1 MGVIAMG
8 KTIAEKVF
16 SRTSGRDVKAGDI
29 VTAKVDLHYNLET
42 GIADIHKRLIKAGL
56 PDGLPRVADPDRLAV
71 MIGDHQGCAAKPS
84 DAAAYKLSRELAK
97 RYGIEK
103 VYDINIS
110 PKATDFKIRKR

>member
-56 PDGLPRVADPDRLAV
+56 PDGLPRVADPDRSRFSAK
-71 MIGDHQGCAAKPS
+71 IQKDQRTAWKPS
-84 DAAAYKLSRELAK
+84 
-97 RYGIEK
+97 
-103 VYDINIS
+103 
-110 PKATDFKIRKR
+110 